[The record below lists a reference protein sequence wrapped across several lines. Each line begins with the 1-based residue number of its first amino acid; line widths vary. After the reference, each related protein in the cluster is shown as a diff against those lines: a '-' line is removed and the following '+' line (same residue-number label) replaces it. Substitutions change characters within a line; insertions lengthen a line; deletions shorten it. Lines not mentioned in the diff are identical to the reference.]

1 MVHIDDLL
9 RQAEVRQSDDLAE
22 EEDVALAEL
31 KEQAGLDTAG
41 EKDVA
46 DERPV
51 LDWNILLLV
60 LKQIRQFRS
69 ATLRLK
75 SSEMFVTC
83 STGLLTRYFSRK
95 ALGDMSYMMLVARC
109 CRMVSMVWR
118 GCCLVI
124 LRYFCRGRAIEGN
137 MDWAAS

>member
-9 RQAEVRQSDDLAE
+9 GEAEVRQSDDLAE

-69 ATLRLK
+69 ATLRL
-75 SSEMFVTC
+75 E
-83 STGLLTRYFSRK
+83 
-95 ALGDMSYMMLVARC
+95 
-109 CRMVSMVWR
+109 
-118 GCCLVI
+118 I
-124 LRYFCRGRAIEGN
+124 Q
-137 MDWAAS
+137 

>member
-9 RQAEVRQSDDLAE
+9 AQTEVRQSNDLAE
-22 EEDVALAEL
+22 EEDVTLTEL
-31 KEQAGLDTAG
+31 KEKAGLDTTG
-41 EKDVA
+41 EKDVT

-51 LDWNILLLV
+51 LDRNILLLV
-60 LKQIRQFRS
+60 LKQITDRS
-69 ATLRLK
+69 GQVRSVLTHG
-75 SSEMFVTC
+75 VTC

-109 CRMVSMVWR
+109 WRMVSMVWR

-124 LRYFCRGRAIEGN
+124 LRYFCRGLAIEGN
-137 MDWAAS
+137 IDWAAS